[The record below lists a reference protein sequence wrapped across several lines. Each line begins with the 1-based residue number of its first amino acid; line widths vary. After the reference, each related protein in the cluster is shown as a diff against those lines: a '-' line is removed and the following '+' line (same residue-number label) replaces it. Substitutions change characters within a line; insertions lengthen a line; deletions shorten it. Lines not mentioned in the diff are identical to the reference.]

1 MTRHL
6 PPPWRAD
13 KFSGGYVVRDAN
25 GFAVAY
31 VYGRSTEAEAME
43 AKQMTMDEARR
54 VASNIAKL
62 PEMLKRGNS
71 GAFWSPQQEKKRIA
85 DPTKGCNHHRR
96 IVAVCCPELGEFIQ

>member
-1 MTRHL
+1 MRDPPVGGKREIQNLLMTRHL

-71 GAFWSPQQEKKRIA
+71 I
-85 DPTKGCNHHRR
+85 N
-96 IVAVCCPELGEFIQ
+96 